1 MTKLSTLRTLIL
13 ISGLAFTSALLPA
26 PALAVDD
33 ISSTDGPD
41 LTAVRAKIKA
51 NDFAGALHELRD
63 IAEDS
68 QNAEIYNL
76 IGFTLRKTGDL
87 NTSLSYYI
95 RALEL
100 KPDFKAA
107 HEYLGELYVETR
119 DLEKAK
125 EQVAAL
131 ERLCPGGCEE
141 LDDLQTAI
149 TAKPAN

>member
-1 MTKLSTLRTLIL
+1 MTKHSTLRTLML
-13 ISGLAFTSALLPA
+13 IAGLAFTPALLPT

-41 LTAVRAKIKA
+41 LTTVRAKIKA

-68 QNAEIYNL
+68 PKAEVYNL

-87 NTSLSYYI
+87 KTSLTYYT

-125 EQVAAL
+125 EQVTAL

-141 LDDLQTAI
+141 LEDLQKVI
-149 TAKPAN
+149 TARPAN